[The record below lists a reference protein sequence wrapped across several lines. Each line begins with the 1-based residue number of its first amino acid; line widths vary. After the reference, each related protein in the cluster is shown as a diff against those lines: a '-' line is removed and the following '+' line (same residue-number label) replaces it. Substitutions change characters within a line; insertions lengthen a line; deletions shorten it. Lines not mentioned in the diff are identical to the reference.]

1 MNKEA
6 NSLAT
11 IEPVTGH
18 ATSDTP
24 EKRRLSFTQLNM
36 FLRCPRQYH
45 YRYVLRIRTP
55 ASGAMVQSRV
65 WHETVER
72 NYRQKIASHADL
84 PLEDVQAFYAERF
97 DEALR
102 LEEVV
107 FEAEEKAGALK
118 DEGLAIVAAHHREIA
133 PTVQP
138 LLVEKSFRVS
148 LGANFPYEL
157 VGVWDLIEEGG
168 IVCDNKAYSKTPNQ
182 QDLDRDLQ
190 MTIYSLAYRATFGE
204 IEQGLRV
211 DAVIKLKTPKAVQ
224 LPTRRTNRDCQWLL
238 GLIEEVA
245 QAMDQQVFFPN
256 PNGWHCAPRFCG
268 FWDRCM
274 NSTNH
279 QEVMTP

>member
-1 MNKEA
+1 MPTTVPLERQ
-6 NSLAT
+6 
-11 IEPVTGH
+11 
-18 ATSDTP
+18 P
-24 EKRRLSFTQLNM
+24 EKRRLSYTQLNM

-45 YRYVLRIRTP
+45 YRYVLGIRTP

-65 WHETVER
+65 WHQTVER
-72 NYRQKIASHADL
+72 NYRQKIASHNDL
-84 PLEDVQAFYAERF
+84 PLEDLQAFYAERF

-102 LEEVV
+102 VDEVA
-107 FEAEEKAGALK
+107 FESDESAGALK

-133 PTVQP
+133 PAVQP

-148 LGANFPYEL
+148 LGADFPYEL
-157 VGVWDLIEEGG
+157 VGVWDLIEQDGT
-168 IVCDNKAYSKTPNQ
+168 VCDNKAYAKTPRQ

-190 MTIYSLAYRATFGE
+190 FTIYSLAYRATFGE
-204 IEQGLRV
+204 IEKGLRV
-211 DAVIKLKTPKAVQ
+211 DAVIKHQTPKAIQ

-245 QAMDQQVFFPN
+245 RAMDQQTFFPN

-274 NSTNH
+274 GPTNH
-279 QEVMTP
+279 QQEVKL

>member
-1 MNKEA
+1 MNVTLKSA
-6 NSLAT
+6 AT
-11 IEPVTGH
+11 AEPTSACRTGP
-18 ATSDTP
+18 D
-24 EKRRLSFTQLNM
+24 KRRLSFTQLNM

-45 YRYVLRIRTP
+45 YRYVLGIRTP

-84 PLEDVQAFYAERF
+84 PLEDLQAFYAERF

-102 LEEVV
+102 VEKVA
-107 FEAEEKAGALK
+107 FESDESAGALK

-133 PTVQP
+133 PAVQP
-138 LLVEKSFRVS
+138 LLVEKSFRIS
-148 LGANFPYEL
+148 LGADFPYEL

-168 IVCDNKAYSKTPNQ
+168 IVCDNKAYAKTPSQ

-204 IEQGLRV
+204 LEQGLRV
-211 DAVIKLKTPKAVQ
+211 DAVLKHKTPKAVQ
-224 LPTRRTNRDCQWLL
+224 LTTRRTNRDCQWLL

-245 QAMDQQVFFPN
+245 QAMEQQVFFPN

-268 FWDRCM
+268 FWNRCM
-274 NSTNH
+274 GSINH
-279 QEVMTP
+279 HEVRS